1 MSAILGQY
9 KLTIQDYKALGARM
23 TGIETVLKEHIK
35 QYGTAPMN
43 ADDLGHVFFT
53 VKLALAAVS
62 EGDYK
67 KFGPNEFVDL
77 LLYCE
82 TEEALDFYMN
92 PQQLRDRV
100 MGALE
105 KGKNQ
110 LRQAGETEESI
121 AEWASESRL
130 YLCQPNFLRM
140 LQAVIQKEV
149 YEKLRQ
155 EKLVN

>member
-1 MSAILGQY
+1 
-9 KLTIQDYKALGARM
+9 
-23 TGIETVLKEHIK
+23 
-35 QYGTAPMN
+35 
-43 ADDLGHVFFT
+43 
-53 VKLALAAVS
+53 
-62 EGDYK
+62 
-67 KFGPNEFVDL
+67 